1 MRTGTFGTRQSLVPD
16 VSHELPRITRINPDD
31 AEDVRLWALALG
43 VNPAS
48 VYAAVA
54 AVGADALAVQAYL
67 RGPGMPRD
75 DKPRD

>member
-1 MRTGTFGTRQSLVPD
+1 
-16 VSHELPRITRINPDD
+16 VSHELPRISRVNPDD

-54 AVGADALAVQAYL
+54 AVGPDALAVQAYL
-67 RGPGMPRD
+67 RGPVMRD
-75 DKPRD
+75 DKPRE